1 MKLHMFS
8 FFKKV
13 LGLMNIWNNMIKK
26 MLKYKGSLG
35 TSCINDFDILPF
47 ECRYFEG
54 IDVRRVI
61 FVYNFIKLARY

>member
-1 MKLHMFS
+1 
-8 FFKKV
+8 
-13 LGLMNIWNNMIKK
+13 MNIWNNMIKK